1 MTISLSFILSGKYF
15 FVVVVVFSF
24 LFLFFVFLL
33 FVCLFF
39 FFCGG
44 GGGEGRVVG
53 FVIRRIRNLAV
64 QLKTIFNAVFRVDRF
79 SFQIVLVISSTN
91 PASSNLNSSG
101 PLRV

>member
-1 MTISLSFILSGKYF
+1 MTISLSFILSGKYV

-33 FVCLFF
+33 FVCLF

-79 SFQIVLVISSTN
+79 SFQIVLVISSPN